1 MTIDVGR
8 AFGVTE
14 SDSLRVLLLRWLLA
28 PLLTLLLVAT
38 LISFYSVRVATTRAF
53 DRALQDPIQAIVQ
66 RIVFVRGHPVLLMSQ
81 DSLRSL
87 FTHVYDKAYFQLADD
102 AGHVFAGNLNISIPS
117 SLQGTASLAGRSSR
131 LSALPSARNSQLVFY
146 NARYAGHDVRVG
158 AMRLV
163 LVDADGVLH
172 PLVVQIAETLIRRD
186 RNLYELLA
194 LTLMPALVI
203 ALAAVALVS
212 QGIRRGLE
220 PLEVL
225 RREISSRSHT
235 DLRPVPEQ
243 HAPLEARPVVMALNT
258 LLGNLSAV
266 IEGQHRFLA
275 NAAHQ
280 LRTPLAGLQTQV
292 ELLLREPLPA
302 DTANVLRTLLDAT
315 RRVTHLANQ
324 LLALA
329 RAEPGAQYLLQLQQL
344 DLAEVVEGMMAGW
357 LPVAQEK
364 NIDIGFELQSVC
376 CMADRLLLTELI
388 GNLVDNAMRY
398 TPRGGV
404 VTVRCYQTEYS
415 VIEVED
421 NGMGIPVGQRQNV
434 LERFYRVEGSPGNGC
449 GLGLSI
455 VTEIVRQ
462 HQARLEILDT
472 DSGVGVRMRVSFL
485 PCMA

>member
-1 MTIDVGR
+1 MKGDIRR
-8 AFGVTE
+8 AMMVRK

-28 PLLTLLLVAT
+28 PLLTLLAIAT

-53 DRALQDPIQAIVQ
+53 DRALQDPIQALVQ
-66 RIVFVRGHPVLLMSQ
+66 RIVFVRGRPVLLMSQ

-87 FTHVYDKAYFQLADD
+87 FTHVYDKAYFQIADD
-102 AGHVFAGNLNISIPS
+102 SGKMFAGNLNLPIPPSLMESQAGASHS
-117 SLQGTASLAGRSSR
+117 SRMSR
-131 LSALPSARNSQLVFY
+131 LSTAGASKLMFY
-146 NARYAGHDVRVG
+146 NARYAGRAVRVG
-158 AMRLV
+158 AMWMV
-163 LVDADGVLH
+163 LVDTNGVAH

-220 PLEVL
+220 PMEAL
-225 RREISSRSHT
+225 RREIASRSHT
-235 DLRPVPEQ
+235 DLRPVPEE
-243 HAPLEARPVVMALNT
+243 HAPLEARPVVMALNA
-258 LLGNLSAV
+258 LLSNLAAL
-266 IEGQHRFLA
+266 IDGQHRFLA

-302 DTANVLRTLLDAT
+302 DTANVLHTLLDAT
-315 RRVTHLANQ
+315 RRVTHLVNQ

-329 RAEPGAQYLLQLQQL
+329 RAEPGAQYLLRLQPL
-344 DLAEVVEGMMAGW
+344 NLADVVESMMAAW
-357 LPVAQEK
+357 LPIAQEK
-364 NIDIGFELQSVC
+364 NIDIGFELQPTWCV
-376 CMADRLLLTELI
+376 ADKLLLQELI

-398 TPRGGV
+398 TPAGGV
-404 VTVRCYQTEYS
+404 VTVRCYRSERA

-421 NGMGIPVGQRQNV
+421 NGMGIPLNQRQNV

-449 GLGLSI
+449 GLGLAI

-462 HQARLEILDT
+462 HQATLEILDT
-472 DSGVGVRMRVSFL
+472 GNGVGVCMRVSFVRREH
-485 PCMA
+485 